1 MATTLP
7 RVSIIVPMRNA
18 EAFVEATLKSILL
31 EASVTL
37 EVLVIND
44 RSTDSSLECVLTVGD
59 SRVRVIEGL
68 GAGISAA
75 MNLGLAAAC
84 GDVVMRC
91 DADDLYPVG
100 RIRDQVAW
108 LDANQDYVAVC
119 GGFATLDGS
128 GRPVAVLATGETAE
142 DITEELNAGQTRT
155 SFCTYAVRRNSI
167 EKIGGFRSYFET
179 AEDIDFQLRLANY
192 ARVMYL
198 PQTTYLYRLHA
209 DSITHTQ
216 SSAKRVFFE
225 STAREFQRQRT
236 LDGQDDLM
244 RGSPPE
250 VPAVSNAEPGSA
262 VKQVGG
268 MLLGSA
274 WRAHQRGNKW
284 AAIVLGFR
292 ALMHMPLQL
301 AVWRSVAALI
311 AKPAKR

>member
-1 MATTLP
+1 MPTSMP

-18 EAFVEATLKSILL
+18 EAFVEATLKSLLL
-31 EASVTL
+31 EVTVPL
-37 EVLVIND
+37 EVIVIND
-44 RSTDSSLECVLTVGD
+44 RSTDGSLERVLDVGD

-68 GAGISAA
+68 GVGISSA
-75 MNLGLAAAC
+75 MNLGLAAAR
-84 GDVVMRC
+84 GKFLMRC
-91 DADDLYPVG
+91 DADDLYPVS
-100 RIRDQVAW
+100 RIRDQVNW
-108 LDANQDYVAVC
+108 LDAHQDYAAVC

-128 GRPVAVLATGETAE
+128 GRPIAVLATGEVAE
-142 DITEELNAGQTRT
+142 DISAELSMGHTRT

-167 EKIGGFRSYFET
+167 EQIGGFRSYFET
-179 AEDIDFQLRLANY
+179 AEDIDFQLRLATH

-216 SSAKRVFFE
+216 SSAKRMFFE
-225 STAREFQRQRT
+225 NTAREFQRQRT

-250 VPAVSNAEPGSA
+250 VPTVSDAKPSSA
-262 VKQVGG
+262 VTQVGG

-274 WRAHQRGNKW
+274 WRAHQGGNKW
-284 AAIVLGFR
+284 EAVVLGFR
-292 ALMHMPLQL
+292 ALMHMPLEP

-311 AKPAKR
+311 AKSAKR